1 GWQSL
6 ILQMLNSGL
15 IEIAYD
21 QRHTLKITN
30 AGRAVLFEKKKVQLV
45 KMDQVQKQK
54 EEQSKKTKTTGK
66 RDRVRDELFE
76 VLRGLRKQVAT
87 KQGVPPY
94 IVFSDVSLEEMAA
107 SKPITEL
114 EMRSISGVG
123 EKKWQLYG
131 EVFIN
136 AILTFDG
143 KPNIALPKAALA
155 ARRVNKSPETGKT
168 HLETLQLFN
177 RGFSITQI
185 ADQRQIQ
192 ERTISSHLVELYA
205 RGEKIDLKRI
215 LSKTELREVLQV
227 MERMAPPFL
236 LRAIFDALD
245 GKLSYDK
252 IKFALAYYHR
262 EVEVD

>member
-1 GWQSL
+1 
-6 ILQMLNSGL
+6 
-15 IEIAYD
+15 
-21 QRHTLKITN
+21 
-30 AGRAVLFEKKKVQLV
+30 
-45 KMDQVQKQK
+45 
-54 EEQSKKTKTTGK
+54 
-66 RDRVRDELFE
+66 
-76 VLRGLRKQVAT
+76 
-87 KQGVPPY
+87 
-94 IVFSDVSLEEMAA
+94 
-107 SKPITEL
+107 
-114 EMRSISGVG
+114 
-123 EKKWQLYG
+123 
-131 EVFIN
+131 
-136 AILTFDG
+136 
-143 KPNIALPKAALA
+143 
-155 ARRVNKSPETGKT
+155 
-168 HLETLQLFN
+168 LETLQLFN

>member
-1 GWQSL
+1 
-6 ILQMLNSGL
+6 MLNSGL

-21 QRHTLKITN
+21 QRHTLKVTN
-30 AGRAVLFEKKKVQLV
+30 TGRAVLFENKKVQLV

-54 EEQSKKTKTTGK
+54 EEQSKKVKTKGK

-107 SKPITEL
+107 AKPITEL
-114 EMRSISGVG
+114 EMRRISGVG

-131 EVFIN
+131 EIFIN

-143 KPNIALPKAALA
+143 KPNIVLPKATSA
-155 ARRVNKSPETGKT
+155 ARKANNIPKTGKT
-168 HLETLQLFN
+168 HLETL
-177 RGFSITQI
+177 
-185 ADQRQIQ
+185 
-192 ERTISSHLVELYA
+192 TISSHLVELYA

-215 LSKTELREVLQV
+215 LSKAELREILQV
-227 MERMAPPFL
+227 MERMAPPFF
-236 LRAIFDALD
+236 LRPIYDALD
-245 GKLSYDK
+245 GKMAYDK